1 MLLWK
6 KLTKEFLKRC
16 PMHRMVLIILLTVVF
31 SSCTK
36 DQFKAEIPS
45 YIHIE
50 SIDLETDSF
59 EGSDSQNLTDA
70 WVTMDGNFLG
80 AFELPCTIPILADGA
95 HEFRVS
101 SGIKANGISA
111 TRIIYPFFEIC
122 DLFIKDGDTYQV
134 SNSNI
139 VNLHRD
145 SMVVLKA
152 TTSYKEN
159 VAFLFVEDFE
169 DAGTVVET
177 TENSDTS
184 LIRTNIDSLVFEG
197 YGSGEIHLDSNND
210 FFERQILIQ
219 CAKGNLGLAI
229 QNSIFFSIS
238 DYLDVKMRF
247 DKNPPLEFSFI
258 HNDNIVGT
266 IDKDTVSNF
275 LNSAKTANNLVVKI
289 EDNDHIMRFTNF
301 EKDQNKIIQFIERVQ
316 SKPGCGNI

>member
-1 MLLWK
+1 MLRK
-6 KLTKEFLKRC
+6 
-16 PMHRMVLIILLTVVF
+16 VLIILLTVVF
-31 SSCTK
+31 NSCTK

-145 SMVVLKA
+145 STVVLKA

-159 VAFLFVEDFE
+159 MAFLFVEDFE

-184 LIRTNIDSLVFEG
+184 LIRTNIDSLAFEG
-197 YGSGEIHLDSNND
+197 EGYSGEIHLDNTHD
-210 FFERQILIQ
+210 FFEIMSAEFVPLNGLYNTSMLEMDYRCDHSFKLGVAVKSAETGLIDLYESIQINPSEDWNKIYVHTTYQ
-219 CAKGNLGLAI
+219 VNLG
-229 QNSIFFSIS
+229 NSNDEFGIFIGT
-238 DYLDVKMRF
+238 VKTSSS
-247 DKNPPLEFSFI
+247 ETASFYF
-258 HNDNIVGT
+258 DNIKW
-266 IDKDTVSNF
+266 IH
-275 LNSAKTANNLVVKI
+275 
-289 EDNDHIMRFTNF
+289 E
-301 EKDQNKIIQFIERVQ
+301 Q
-316 SKPGCGNI
+316 

>member
-1 MLLWK
+1 
-6 KLTKEFLKRC
+6 
-16 PMHRMVLIILLTVVF
+16 MHRKVLIILFVVVF

-50 SIDLETDSF
+50 SIDLETNSF
-59 EGSDSQNLTDA
+59 EGSDSQKLTDA
-70 WVTMDGNFLG
+70 WVTMDGSFLG

-95 HEFRVS
+95 HDFRVS

-122 DLFIKDGDTYQV
+122 DLYIKDGDTYQV
-134 SNSNI
+134 SNSNVI
-139 VNLHRD
+139 NLLRD
-145 SMVVLKA
+145 STVVLKA

-169 DAGTVVET
+169 DAGSVVES

-210 FFERQILIQ
+210 FFEIMSSEFVSLNGLYNASMLEMNYR
-219 CAKGNLGLAI
+219 CDHSFKLGVA
-229 QNSIFFSIS
+229 
-238 DYLDVKMRF
+238 VK
-247 DKNPPLEFSFI
+247 
-258 HNDNIVGT
+258 
-266 IDKDTVSNF
+266 
-275 LNSAKTANNLVVKI
+275 SAKTGLINLYESI
-289 EDNDHIMRFTNF
+289 QINPSE
-301 EKDQNKIIQFIERVQ
+301 EWNKIYVHTTYQVNLGNSSDEFGIFIGTVKSPLSETA
-316 SKPGCGNI
+316 SFYFDNIKWLHKQ